1 MKIVEVKQRNQNTI
15 DELVILWEASVRATH
30 TFLTESEIL
39 RIKEY
44 VPEALADI
52 KDLFIYQDEKD
63 KALGFMGVQD
73 GCLEMLFISPKAR
86 SMGIGRQLLEYGVAN
101 CGVNTLTVNEQNPQA
116 VGFYEHMGFR
126 VYKRSEMDEQGG
138 PYPLLYMR
146 LDEKTGCVICG
157 APLRYLDKD
166 QEMEC
171 FICHKKQSS
180 RAECINGHYV
190 CDECHMHGVDK
201 IMEICLAETSVSPV
215 FILEKLMD
223 ESFCHMH
230 GPEHHIMVG
239 ASLLTAYKNAGGDIE
254 LKDALLEMYRR
265 GKDIPGG
272 ICGYWGACGAGISTG
287 IFVSIVTKATPL
299 SMEEWSMANLMTS
312 RALKSI
318 SENRGPRCCKRD
330 SYLAVI
336 EAVKFAD
343 EYLKIK
349 MQMDEVKCSR
359 FMQNEQCIREL
370 CPFYTCKPTDCLV

>member
-30 TFLTESEIL
+30 TFLTESEVL

-63 KALGFMGVQD
+63 KVLGFMGVQD

-116 VGFYEHMGFR
+116 VGFYEYMGFR

-180 RAECINGHYV
+180 RAECINGHFV

-272 ICGYWGACGAGISTG
+272 ICGYWGACGAGISAG
-287 IFVSIVTKATPL
+287 IFVSIVTGSNPL
-299 SMEEWSMANLMTS
+299 AEREWSLSNRMTS
-312 RALKSI
+312 LALNTI
-318 SENRGPRCCKRD
+318 SENGGPRCCKRN
-330 SYLAVI
+330 SYIAVT
-336 EAVKFAD
+336 EGVRFA
-343 EYLKIK
+343 EEQLGVK
-349 MQMDEVKCSR
+349 MQMDKPVCSR
-359 FMQNEQCIREL
+359 FEDNQQCRGHR
-370 CPFYTCKPTDCLV
+370 CLYFPK